1 MRLVSRGRGIC
12 KSPILFLALVLT
24 GLLLIGPSSAQQ
36 RAGAPAAEDSDT
48 DIESVTVTATRSGKR
63 VQDEPIHVEV
73 IDPEEVQEGTTMSP
87 GGIARMLSETSGV
100 HLQVN
105 SAALGAANLT
115 MEGLRGHYTQI
126 LSDGLPLYGGQLESL
141 GLLQIPP
148 ADLDHVEIIKGVAS
162 ALYGPSALGG
172 VINLVSRRPEAELT
186 PELIVNTTSVDGQD
200 AVGYLSGPV
209 AGGWGFSLL
218 GGLNRQSASDIN
230 HDGWSDLAAFN
241 RMLVR
246 PRVFWRDDEGDSILL
261 TAGFAQEGRQGG
273 SVPGAA
279 LPDGSSFLEKL
290 DTRRWDGG
298 AVSQF
303 RLGQDTVLGFRA
315 SLMGEDGF
323 HRWGASADNDTH
335 ATQFGELSLTQNIGQ
350 HVWTAGTSLQQDIYR
365 SRNFSAFDYSYTV
378 PSLFAQDEYSP
389 ADWLTLAASVRAD
402 FHNVF
407 GTFVSPRIS
416 ALLKQ
421 GDWTFRATA
430 GEGNYAPTPF
440 TEETVDTGLS
450 KILPFRNIKAESARA
465 VSMDVGRSFGPLQ
478 ANVSLFGSAIERPV
492 TLQQAPGGQLQFV
505 NLPGPRRNLG
515 GELVVSYSDGPLT
528 LVGGY
533 VAIHATELDSQSLR
547 REEAE
552 LVPRQTA
559 GLSGMWEEAWG
570 KIGLESFFTGR
581 QSLSNPLDPN
591 PYRSFS
597 PSYVIFGALV
607 EWNVTDKLSI
617 FVNSEDL
624 TDVRQ
629 TRYDPLLR
637 SQQAPDG
644 RWTVDVWG
652 PLDGRLINGGL
663 KARF

>member
-1 MRLVSRGRGIC
+1 MTKFGTISAI
-12 KSPILFLALVLT
+12 PILFLVL
-24 GLLLIGPSSAQQ
+24 GVAGMLLARPS
-36 RAGAPAAEDSDT
+36 AAEERQTAQAAGESGD

-73 IDPEEVQEGTTMSP
+73 IAPDEVQEGTTMSP

-172 VINLVSRRPEAELT
+172 VINLASRKPEAELT
-186 PELIVNTTSVDGQD
+186 PELIVNATSVNGQD
-200 AVGYLSGPV
+200 VVGFLSGPV
-209 AGGWGFSLL
+209 TGGWGFSLL
-218 GGLNRQSASDIN
+218 GGLHRQSEDDLN
-230 HDGWSDLAAFN
+230 HDGWSDIAAFN
-241 RMLVR
+241 RAQIR
-246 PRVFWRDDEGDSILL
+246 PRIFWQDDRGDSILL
-261 TAGFAQEGRQGG
+261 TGGFARESREGG
-273 SVPGAA
+273 SLPGNTV
-279 LPDGSSFLEKL
+279 PDGTNYLEKL
-290 DTRRWDGG
+290 DTKRWDSG
-298 AVSQF
+298 AVSGF
-303 RLGQDTVLGFRA
+303 RLGQDTILGIRA
-315 SLMGEDGF
+315 SVMGEDEF
-323 HRWGASADNDTH
+323 HRWGTVTDDDHH
-335 ATQFGELSLTQNIGQ
+335 ATQFGELSLTQNVGA
-350 HVWTAGTSLQQDIYR
+350 HVWTAGSSVQQDVYR
-365 SRNFSAFDYSYTV
+365 SRNFSGFDYSYV
-378 PSLFAQDEYSP
+378 APSVFAQDEYSP
-389 ADWLTLAASVRAD
+389 ADWLTLAASIRAD

-407 GTFVSPRIS
+407 GTFVSPRLS
-416 ALLKQ
+416 ALVRLD
-421 GDWTFRATA
+421 DWTFRATA

-450 KILPFRNIKAESARA
+450 KILPFRKIKAETARA
-465 VSMDVGRSFGPLQ
+465 VSADVGRSLGPLQ
-478 ANVSLFGSAIERPV
+478 LNVSLFGSGIERPV
-492 TLQQAPGGQLQFV
+492 ALQQISSGQLQFV
-505 NLPGPRRNLG
+505 NLPGPRRTVG
-515 GELVVSYSDGPLT
+515 GELVATYSHGPLT
-528 LVGGY
+528 IVGGY
-533 VAIHATELDSQSLR
+533 VAIHATELDPQSYR

-559 GLSGMWEEAWG
+559 GISGMWEEAWG

-597 PSYVIFGALV
+597 PAYVIFGALA
-607 EWNVTDKLSI
+607 EWNVTDKLSL

-629 TRYDPLLR
+629 TRFDPLVR
-637 SQQAPDG
+637 PDQAPDG
-644 RWTVDVWG
+644 RWTVDVWA
-652 PLDGRLINGGL
+652 PLDGRLFNAGL